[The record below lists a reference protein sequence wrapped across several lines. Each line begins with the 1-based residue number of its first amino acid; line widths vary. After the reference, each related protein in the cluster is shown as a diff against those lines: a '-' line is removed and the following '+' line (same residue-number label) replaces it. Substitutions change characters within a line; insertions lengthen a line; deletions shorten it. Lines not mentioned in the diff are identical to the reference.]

1 MSKGLAEGFLK
12 VSFSCCTGAFAAQL
26 IIIIIFIFILFFTIS
41 ILLEY
46 KFYT

>member
-12 VSFSCCTGAFAAQL
+12 VSFSCCTGAFAAQF
-26 IIIIIFIFILFFTIS
+26 IIIIFIFILFFTIS